1 MTILPS
7 KPTTQILYRE
17 ESYLIQGAIFEVY
30 KEIGVGFLEAVYQ
43 ECLKREF
50 ALRNI
55 PFFSQPDLE
64 IAYKG
69 ETLPLAYRPDF
80 VCFSKIILELKTVK
94 EITDEHRAQLHNYL
108 RISGFR
114 LGLLVNFGHHPREAI
129 ERVVY

>member
-55 PFFSQPDLE
+55 PFISQPDLE

-114 LGLLVNFGHHPREAI
+114 LGLLVNFGHHPRVAI